1 MAERIRSAIGL
12 HSHQKKLSQNHYSN
26 LSVKS
31 TMKKATLLTLAAT
44 VAIAAGIPSLAL
56 WHHTDQ
62 ANQRLA
68 EIETQRQEEARA
80 EALQQQ
86 QLEQERE
93 AARQEAT
100 RLEQELEQQRQAAER
115 QRQQA
120 DLVNQ
125 TDEAWRRFN
134 QALDTAVSAHSNNA
148 QTPAQIFGTLATEL
162 GTIPLSQIDPELAT
176 LINDFR
182 STALEAHQIK
192 THYTARMQELDAGV
206 VNASKTGCDVG
217 RMAGD
222 ENPLRNCIVGGLLG
236 GFVSAVGVSEDFNQL
251 QADYEARSQGLLQTF
266 NDLYGRKEAMGDR
279 LQTTYGISLS

>member
-1 MAERIRSAIGL
+1 
-12 HSHQKKLSQNHYSN
+12 
-26 LSVKS
+26 
-31 TMKKATLLTLAAT
+31 MKKATLLTLAAT

-62 ANQRLA
+62 TNQQLA
-68 EIETQRQEEARA
+68 EIEAQRQEEARA
-80 EALQQQ
+80 EALRQQ
-86 QLEQERE
+86 QLEQER
-93 AARQEAT
+93 AAAQQEVA
-100 RLEQELEQQRQAAER
+100 RLEALSQEQEQ

-125 TDEAWRRFN
+125 TAEAWRRFN
-134 QALDTAVSAHSNNA
+134 QALDTAISAHSNNA
-148 QTPAQIFGTLATEL
+148 QTPAQIFGTLANDL
-162 GTIPLSQIDPELAT
+162 GTIPLNQIDPELAT

-192 THYTARMQELDAGV
+192 THYTTRMQELDAGV
-206 VNASKTGCDVG
+206 VKASKTGCDVG